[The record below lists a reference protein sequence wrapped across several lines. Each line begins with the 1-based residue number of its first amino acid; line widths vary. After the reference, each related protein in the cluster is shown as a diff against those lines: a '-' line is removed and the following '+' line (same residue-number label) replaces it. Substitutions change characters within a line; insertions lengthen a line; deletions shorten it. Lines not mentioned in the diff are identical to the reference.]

1 MTVVIPSAPPGYT
14 LSRREFLSDEELV
27 TSPLT
32 DVCQIRFVRD
42 PPNRSW
48 DRVVLRISRG
58 PAAGTLKRMPTPEAV
73 PTRASDVDRAT
84 RPDRDRAVDVARL
97 AALVAVM
104 FGHCA
109 LLLATIDSTGVR
121 VGNILGAL
129 PALAPITWILQVMPL
144 FFLAGGAAG
153 TYSRHAGTPW
163 GTWLFTRA
171 QRLCRPVFA
180 YLAAWVVAL
189 VAVHLTLGAD
199 STAALG
205 RECVA
210 LLWFLGV
217 YLVVLAFVPALT
229 RLSSGRAVGA
239 LVTALVALAAVFD
252 GLRFAVGTP
261 AAGTANLV
269 VVWLIPVVIG
279 VAYARRLIR
288 PRIALAVAVCTLAG
302 QIMLAL
308 VGPYDVSLVVTGAE
322 RVSNVSPPTMLLAL
336 HCTWVSCL
344 FVACARA
351 VGRWAHRPRVWHV
364 VAVGNG
370 GAMTLYLWHIPVI
383 AAAALGLHALGLD
396 AFDPHA
402 PEFWGLLALR
412 AVVFAVLMAI
422 AFRLLSP
429 IEHRPLPWW
438 DDQVQATGA
447 RSIVAGALICVAGA
461 VLTLMAK
468 NGLDGVVGWSAL
480 AGFVAST
487 AAARLCAGRTGPAGT
502 GSAARG

>member
-1 MTVVIPSAPPGYT
+1 
-14 LSRREFLSDEELV
+14 
-27 TSPLT
+27 
-32 DVCQIRFVRD
+32 
-42 PPNRSW
+42 
-48 DRVVLRISRG
+48 
-58 PAAGTLKRMPTPEAV
+58 
-73 PTRASDVDRAT
+73 
-84 RPDRDRAVDVARL
+84 
-97 AALVAVM
+97 M

-109 LLLATIDSTGVR
+109 LLLATIDGTGVR

-129 PALAPITWILQVMPL
+129 PELAPITWILQVMPL

-153 TYSRHAGTPW
+153 TYSWRVGTSW
-163 GTWLFTRA
+163 GSWLFTRA

-180 YLAAWVVAL
+180 YLAVWVVAL
-189 VAVHLTLGAD
+189 VAVHMTLGAE
-199 STAALG
+199 SAAALG

-229 RLSSGRAVGA
+229 RLSSGRAVAAVVAA
-239 LVTALVALAAVFD
+239 LVVLAAAID
-252 GLRFAVGTP
+252 GVRFAAGTP

-269 VVWLIPVVIG
+269 VVWLIPMVIG

-288 PRIALAVAVCTLAG
+288 PGIALAVAVCALAG
-302 QIMLAL
+302 QILLAFA
-308 VGPYDVSLVVTGAE
+308 GPYDVSLVVTGAE
-322 RVSNVSPPTMLLAL
+322 RVSNVSPPTLLLAL

-344 FVACARA
+344 FVAAARA
-351 VGRWAHRPRVWHV
+351 VGHWAHRPGVWHV

-383 AAAALGLHALGLD
+383 AVAALSLHAVGLD

-402 PEFWGLLALR
+402 PGFWGLLALR
-412 AVVFAVLMAI
+412 AVVFAVLMAV

-438 DDQVQATGA
+438 DGPVRAAGV
-447 RSIVAGALICVAGA
+447 RSVAAGVLICVAGA

-468 NGLDGVVGWSAL
+468 DGLDGVLGWSAL
-480 AGFVAST
+480 AGFVVST
-487 AAARLCAGRTGPAGT
+487 AAARLCAGPSRPAET
-502 GSAARG
+502 GSASRR